1 MSTALAQGE
10 IGELAQIV
18 GSEWVLDQREQLLP
32 YAVSLDP
39 AGDCFPATV
48 LRPGSREEV
57 QRIVEVANRRGLSLH
72 PISRGM
78 QHGLGMATA
87 VAPDTVTI
95 ELSRMDRILEYDDE
109 LGYVVLEP
117 GVTFAQLHRFL
128 EEHGGRYWCSPI
140 SGPVEASVLG
150 NALDKGAGYTPVG
163 NHFGN
168 LIGLEVVIG
177 DGRVLTT
184 GDGALPGAKTT
195 YTHKGGCGPMLDA
208 LFAQSNYGIVTKAGV
223 WLMPA
228 PPGARGFVFSVPDYD
243 DLGRAVDVA
252 GRLKLT
258 GGIPSTISIAN
269 DVFCLAVEAAEP
281 RPMAEPGAAPI
292 DEGELPALREAHGIG
307 AWNVVGCIYGPSETL
322 EARVEKLEQAFAATG
337 PLAYL
342 PEEEARERKAF
353 GYRFDIAKGVPNETE
368 LDVYN
373 LHPNG
378 TSLYFL
384 PSVPFRG
391 AEALEAM
398 RLSRLICTEHGFAYT
413 NQFLCSPRSMRNTQP
428 VIFDGGADGAA
439 QRARDCFSELTSRF
453 ADSGYLVSRPPTH
466 FQQEVMDGLGL
477 HAELARSVKRAF
489 DPNGVLDPGRFG
501 LSLEDR

>member
-1 MSTALAQGE
+1 MSVGSAEAAVS
-10 IGELAQIV
+10 ELAAVV
-18 GSEWVLDQREQLLP
+18 GSEWLLRSHDELLR

-39 AGDCFPATV
+39 AGDSFPSAV
-48 LRPGSREEV
+48 VRPGSAEEV
-57 QRIVEVANRRGLSLH
+57 RRIVSVANRCGLGLH

-87 VAPDTVTI
+87 VEPGLVTVD
-95 ELSRMDRILEYDDE
+95 LSRMDQILEYDED
-109 LGYVVLEP
+109 LGYVVVEP
-117 GVTFAQLHRFL
+117 GVTFAQLHDYL
-128 EEHGGRYWCSPI
+128 EEQGGRYWCSPI
-140 SGPVEASVLG
+140 SGPVDASVLG

-177 DGRVLTT
+177 DGRVLVT
-184 GDGALPGAKTT
+184 GDGALAGSKTI

-228 PPGARGFVFSVPDYD
+228 PPGARGFVFTVPEYE

-258 GGIPSTISIAN
+258 GAIPSTVSIAN
-269 DVFCLAVEAAEP
+269 DVFCCAIEAAESF
-281 RPMAEPGAAPI
+281 PMGEPGHPPI
-292 DEGELPALREAHGIG
+292 SGGDLPELRAAHGVG
-307 AWNVVGCIYGPSETL
+307 AWNVVGCVYGPPAVL
-322 EARVEKLEQAFAATG
+322 EERVEKLGEAFAATG
-337 PLAYL
+337 AVTYRR
-342 PEEEARERKAF
+342 EEEAEQQKAF
-353 GYRFDIAKGVPNETE
+353 GYRFDIAKGIPNETE

-373 LHPNG
+373 LHANG
-378 TSLYFL
+378 SSLYFL

-398 RLSRLICTEHGFAYT
+398 RLSREICTEHGFAYT

-428 VIFDGGADGAA
+428 VIFDSAA
-439 QRARDCFSELTSRF
+439 PDAVARVRACFEKLTERF
-453 ADSGYLVSRPPTH
+453 AQAGYLVSRPPTH
-466 FQQEVMDGLGL
+466 FQEDVMDRLGL
-477 HAELARSVKRAF
+477 HAELSGAIKRAF
-489 DPNGVLDPGRFG
+489 DPNGVLDPGRYG
-501 LSLEDR
+501 LRLNDG